1 MKRQESSED
10 YLETILILERKN
22 GTVRSVDIAHEMGFS
37 KPSISRA
44 MSRLRES
51 GLISISESARILLTE
66 AGRVRAEEVYRRH
79 QMLAS
84 YLEALGVPADVAAA
98 DACRI
103 EHDISPI
110 TFQKMQEYFGRLTDE
125 NEEAKREFD

>member
-10 YLETILILERKN
+10 YLETILILEKKN
-22 GTVRSVDIAHEMGFS
+22 GNVRSVDIAHEMSFS

-44 MSRLRES
+44 MSRLREN
-51 GLISISESARILLTE
+51 GLISINESGKIVLTE
-66 AGRVRAEEVYRRH
+66 TGRKRADEVYSRH

-84 YLEALGVPADVAAA
+84 YLVTLGVPEDVAAA

-110 TFQKMQEYFGRLTDE
+110 TFQKMQEYFSLLE
-125 NEEAKREFD
+125 KKNEEKTEK